1 MSYAAFTPDKVTT
14 SSLSLLPRAS
24 SLFVIAVMAYAVSVA
39 APSEHIQL
47 GAAIVGTSLVCL
59 GLLSLISAVWTKRNN
74 ARALKAI
81 ASFVEHDV
89 AACFVA
95 DDVGDISYRNAAAQE
110 KFSLV
115 PQTVEAALSTVVMN
129 PNGLVTRLYM
139 KAGQAGAAREDVV
152 TQDAHLRLSCHK
164 VTDGNAI
171 WRL

>member
-14 SSLSLLPRAS
+14 PSLRLLPWAS

-81 ASFVEHDV
+81 ASFV
-89 AACFVA
+89 
-95 DDVGDISYRNAAAQE
+95 
-110 KFSLV
+110 
-115 PQTVEAALSTVVMN
+115 
-129 PNGLVTRLYM
+129 
-139 KAGQAGAAREDVV
+139 
-152 TQDAHLRLSCHK
+152 
-164 VTDGNAI
+164 
-171 WRL
+171 